1 MGESESKFTE
11 VSIEISDPLTL
22 HHSDNRELILVS
34 KPLDGHNYG
43 QWGRAMRM
51 GLSAKNKI
59 GLIDGSITTPKPTEA
74 KYATWKRC
82 NDMVLL
88 WIVNSVHSDIAGSI
102 LYTDTA
108 AGVWNDLKDRF
119 SQGNDSRIYQ
129 IRQEI
134 VEHRQGQQSVSAYY
148 TKMKALWDELASS
161 HDPLTCTCEGL
172 KQLAEREEKERV
184 MQFLMGLNDSYAT
197 VRRLILMMSPLPD
210 TRKVHAL
217 VLQQERQVEVASRR
231 ENLSNYHAMQTSRS
245 TTTQGTTSSKKLL
258 KYSYCDGG
266 HLVDDCFYLNGF
278 PVGHKFHGKNVKPKG
293 KKPSAHNTQT
303 NPPQP
308 VKTMPTEGPTF
319 TTEEYNQIMA
329 MLRKGNG
336 RGYEKD
342 D

>member
-1 MGESESKFTE
+1 
-11 VSIEISDPLTL
+11 
-22 HHSDNRELILVS
+22 
-34 KPLDGHNYG
+34 
-43 QWGRAMRM
+43 MRI

-59 GLIDGSITTPKPTEA
+59 GLIDGSIINPKPTEA

-82 NDMVLL
+82 NDMMLL

-102 LYTDTA
+102 LCTDTA

-119 SQGNDSRIYQ
+119 SQ
-129 IRQEI
+129 
-134 VEHRQGQQSVSAYY
+134 
-148 TKMKALWDELASS
+148 
-161 HDPLTCTCEGL
+161 GL

-258 KYSYCDGG
+258 KCSYCDGG

-303 NPPQP
+303 SPPQP
-308 VKTMPTEGPTF
+308 VKTMPIEGPTF

-336 RGYEKD
+336 NTQSFANATVE
-342 D
+342 

>member
-1 MGESESKFTE
+1 MGESETKFTE
-11 VSIEISDPLTL
+11 VSIDISDPLTL
-22 HHSDNRELILVS
+22 HHSNNPGLILVS
-34 KPLDGHNYG
+34 KPLDRHNYG
-43 QWGRAMRM
+43 QWSRAMHI

-59 GLIDGSITTPKPTEA
+59 GLIEGSITTPKPTEA

-82 NDMVLL
+82 NDMVY
-88 WIVNSVHSDIAGSI
+88 I
-102 LYTDTA
+102 LYIDTA
-108 AGVWNDLKDRF
+108 IGVWNDLQDRF

-148 TKMKALWDELASS
+148 TKMKALWDELASY

-172 KQLAEREEKERV
+172 KKLAKREEKERV

-197 VRRLILMMSPLPD
+197 IRGSILMMNPLPD
-210 TRKVHAL
+210 MRKVHAL
-217 VLQQERQVEVASRR
+217 ILQQERKVEVASRR
-231 ENLSNYHAMQTSRS
+231 ENLSNHHAMQTSLY

-258 KYSYCDGG
+258 KCSYCDGG
-266 HLVDDCFYLNGF
+266 HLVDDCFFLNGF

-293 KKPSAHNTQT
+293 KKPSTHNALT

-308 VKTMPTEGPTF
+308 NKTMPTKGPTF

-329 MLRKGNG
+329 MLRKGNSNTQSFANAT
-336 RGYEKD
+336 RCGYEED

>member
-1 MGESESKFTE
+1 ME
-11 VSIEISDPLTL
+11 
-22 HHSDNRELILVS
+22 
-34 KPLDGHNYG
+34 
-43 QWGRAMRM
+43 RAMRI

-59 GLIDGSITTPKPTEA
+59 GLIDESITTPKPTEA

-108 AGVWNDLKDRF
+108 AGIWNDLKDKF

-148 TKMKALWDELASS
+148 TKMKAFWDELASY
-161 HDPLTCTCEGL
+161 HDLLTCTCEGL
-172 KQLAEREEKERV
+172 QQLAEREEKEIV
-184 MQFLMGLNDSYAT
+184 MQFLMRLNDSYTT
-197 VRRLILMMSPLPD
+197 VHGSILMMSPLPD

-217 VLQQERQVEVASRR
+217 GLQQERQVEVASWR
-231 ENLSNYHAMQTSRS
+231 ENLSNHHAMQTSHS

-258 KYSYCDGG
+258 KCIYCDKG
-266 HLVDDCFYLNGF
+266 HLVDDCFFLNGF
-278 PVGHKFHGKNVKPKG
+278 PVDHKFHGKNVKPKG
-293 KKPSAHNTQT
+293 KKPLAHNAQT
-303 NPPQP
+303 NPLQL
-308 VKTMPTEGPTF
+308 VKTMLTEGPTF

-336 RGYEKD
+336 RGYEED
-342 D
+342 DWPGQAI